1 MADLAQNQIQRLVE
15 LVAWMSQRDIEEP
28 VSYRDAARHLGIPE
42 RALQED
48 LQVLLDLTESYK
60 PWLGSLSVALTAGGF
75 ILGSRGSFR
84 RPLRLSR
91 DEALTLML
99 GLTGLPGGRDLA
111 ARLGGDFAASQDGKE
126 TERSWAIGPT
136 PAERMTQLLG
146 LARRARDEHR
156 KLDILYSAS
165 AGEPSRRT
173 IEPHQ
178 LVQAG
183 KTWYL
188 VAWCEKSK
196 ATRRF
201 RVERILEALLLDQSF
216 TPRPEV
222 KLVKSPKDLLVAED
236 AATATVAFNSR
247 ISRWME
253 ERYPGG
259 ETAADGRYVV
269 EFPVADP
276 NWLARQVLQYGA
288 EAEVLGPEGMR
299 EFVRGMVG

>member
-1 MADLAQNQIQRLVE
+1 
-15 LVAWMSQRDIEEP
+15 MSQGDIEEP
-28 VSYRDAARHLGIPE
+28 VSYRDAARQLEIPE
-42 RALQED
+42 RTLQED
-48 LQVLLDLTESYK
+48 LPSPSRPHRELQ
-60 PWLGSLSVALTAGGF
+60 SLARQPECGTHCRW
-75 ILGSRGSFR
+75 IHLGSRGSFR

-99 GLTGLPGGRDLA
+99 GLIGLPGGRDLA
-111 ARLGGDFAASQDGKE
+111 ARLGGDFATSQDGKE

-146 LARRARDEHR
+146 LARRGRDEHR

-183 KTWYL
+183 KAWYL

-201 RVERILEALLLDQSF
+201 RVERILEASLLDQSF

-222 KLVKSPKDLLVAED
+222 KRVKSPKDLLVAHD
-236 AATATVAFNSR
+236 APTATVAFNSR

-259 ETAADGRYVV
+259 KTAADWRYVV

-276 NWLARQVLQYGA
+276 NWLAREVLQYGA

-299 EFVRGMVG
+299 EFVRGIVG

>member
-15 LVAWMSQRDIEEP
+15 LVAWMSQRDIEDP
-28 VSYRDAARHLGIPE
+28 VSYRDAARRLKIPE
-42 RALQED
+42 HTLQED

-60 PWLGSLSVALTAGGF
+60 PWLGSLSVALTADGF

-84 RPLRLSR
+84 RPLRLNR
-91 DEALTLML
+91 DEVLTLML
-99 GLTGLPGGRDLA
+99 GLIGMPGGRDLA
-111 ARLGGDFAASQDGKE
+111 ARLGGDFAKPQETKE
-126 TERSWAIGPT
+126 AERSWAIGPT
-136 PAERMTQLLG
+136 PAERLAQLLG

-165 AGEPSRRT
+165 AGEPSRRVV
-173 IEPHQ
+173 EPHQ

-183 KTWYL
+183 KAWYL

-201 RVERILEALLLDQSF
+201 RVERILDAALLDQQF

-222 KLVKSPKDLLVAED
+222 ARVKSHKDLLVAAD
-236 AATATVAFNSR
+236 APTATVAFNNR
-247 ISRWME
+247 IARWME

-259 ETAADGRYVV
+259 KTAPDGRYVV

-276 NWLARQVLQYGA
+276 NWLAREVLQYGA
-288 EAEVLGPEGMR
+288 EAEVVSPEGMR
-299 EFVRGMVG
+299 EFVRGIVG

>member
-28 VSYRDAARHLGIPE
+28 VSYRDAARRLDIPE
-42 RALQED
+42 RTLQQD

-60 PWLGSLSVALTAGGF
+60 SWLGSLSVALTADGF

-84 RPLRLSR
+84 RPLRLNR
-91 DEALTLML
+91 DEVLTLML
-99 GLTGLPGGRDLA
+99 GLIGMPGGRDLA
-111 ARLGGDFAASQDGKE
+111 ARLGGDFATPQENKE
-126 TERSWAIGPT
+126 AERSWAIGPT
-136 PAERMTQLLG
+136 PAERLAQLLG
-146 LARRARDEHR
+146 LVRRARDEHH

-165 AGEPSRRT
+165 AGEPSRRVV
-173 IEPHQ
+173 EPHQ

-183 KTWYL
+183 KAWYL

-201 RVERILEALLLDQSF
+201 RVERILEASLLDQQF

-222 KLVKSPKDLLVAED
+222 ARVKSHQDLLAAAD
-236 AATATVAFNSR
+236 APTATVAFNNR
-247 ISRWME
+247 IARWME

-259 ETAADGRYVV
+259 KTAPDGRYVV

-276 NWLARQVLQYGA
+276 NWLAREVLQYGA
-288 EAEVLGPEGMR
+288 EAEVVSPEGMR
-299 EFVRGMVG
+299 EFVRNIVG